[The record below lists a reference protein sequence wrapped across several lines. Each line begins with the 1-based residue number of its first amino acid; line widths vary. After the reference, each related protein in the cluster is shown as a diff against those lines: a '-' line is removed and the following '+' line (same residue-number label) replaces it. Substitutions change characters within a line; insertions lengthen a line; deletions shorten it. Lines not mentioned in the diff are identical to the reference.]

1 MYRSCVCIPA
11 SERLRFDVDPQGLD
25 VRMRSADLDV
35 VKEILGRANRLSAT
49 LKQRGQCHGEFFRL
63 RKCCVCTAKSCAV
76 AVPFRPRKR
85 AQGRDE
91 TGRDGADRMT
101 ATDEHLRGNI
111 ASRRRTSV
119 YVMQPREGSSP
130 PPRTPGSRKADD
142 RVGLFCFALLG
153 RAARPPHLPGHRAAP
168 CGSASVFDMM
178 GHVPSDQT
186 S

>member
-130 PPRTPGSRKADD
+130 PPRTPEPERPTKSSAFFVSRCAGAPLSPPLMAIE
-142 RVGLFCFALLG
+142 RPL
-153 RAARPPHLPGHRAAP
+153 AAHRLY
-168 CGSASVFDMM
+168 S
-178 GHVPSDQT
+178 T
-186 S
+186 